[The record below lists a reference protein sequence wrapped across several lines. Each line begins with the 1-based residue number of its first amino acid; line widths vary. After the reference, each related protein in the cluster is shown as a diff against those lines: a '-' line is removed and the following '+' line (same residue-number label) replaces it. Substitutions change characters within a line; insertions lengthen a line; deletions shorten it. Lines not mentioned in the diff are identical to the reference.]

1 MYVKFHKVAVYW
13 ASPLHWNKGLKAAP
27 IISLSASSLDSHPH
41 HKGGIIIHTATQQN
55 RWIWTRIEI
64 EKVSFVITK
73 PYTHI
78 IYSTIRIHSN
88 RLRSK
93 YTWNFEILPWAKPL
107 RQPTTDIALCE
118 SLINPRYLPFSFD
131 PLRIYVSINENLI
144 KFFSVLRA
152 LINTNCVIFY
162 ERNQQ

>member
-1 MYVKFHKVAVYW
+1 MLTESLFIGPAHYTGIRDLKLLRLYHC
-13 ASPLHWNKGLKAAP
+13 PLVVSIPTHITKAA
-27 IISLSASSLDSHPH
+27 LLF
-41 HKGGIIIHTATQQN
+41 TQQN